1 MSINNH
7 KMAKLEI
14 KIDGQTLWV
23 DSGTIILDAAL
34 KAGVFIPTL
43 CYIPGKTAEHPC
55 GICVVEVDGRE
66 ELVHACS
73 TLVESNMVVTSRSNR
88 VIKARQQVL
97 ERMLS
102 KHYGDCIAPCSLT
115 CPAHINIQ
123 GYLSLISQGEFIEAL
138 KLIKEK
144 NPLPL
149 SVGRVCPHFC
159 ETLCRRILVDECL
172 SINHLKRF
180 VADFAADHKD
190 AHALPPPPSSGHRVA
205 VIGGGPAGLSAAYYL
220 SYMGHEVTIFEA
232 MSQLGGMLR
241 YGIPEFRLPK
251 KIVDKEIESI
261 LRAGIRSRTRKR
273 LGVDFTIKS
282 LKESGF
288 EAIFLGIGAW
298 RNQKMGIEGEELEGV
313 LSGPEF
319 LKSIGMGLMPSVGR
333 RVAVIGGIDTAV
345 DTARTCVRIDNVD
358 EVVVIYQRSMMEMP
372 ASHRE
377 VIEAEKEGV
386 KFIFMTGLTKIKKE
400 KDFLE
405 LETVR
410 MKLSRPDKRG
420 KRRPIPDPGSEK
432 TRETDTVIV
441 ATGQTPDLSWME
453 LPDEG
458 VKPRV
463 LSGGTIIA
471 GPQTFQTS
479 EKEVFAGGDAVR
491 GPRTVIQ
498 AITGGRKAAKAIH
511 LYLKKKPL
519 YYTKRQLNF
528 TKGKKFEDVDLHN
541 FENVPIRLGE
551 KMPVR
556 APERRT
562 LDFDEIELGFT
573 EETALRESKRCLQC
587 GCTALSK
594 CKLRELSIEYGVRFR
609 ISRMLKRRQ
618 YEIDSRHPFIIIDPN
633 KCIFCQRCKNSC
645 EYGALEL
652 TGTNFDNNGLPE
664 QISIIINE
672 KCVSCG
678 ACVDEC
684 PAGGLAKKSICFPVG
699 PHEIKKVK
707 TVCPFCGCG
716 CTIDL
721 TMKGDSIIEVTSDP
735 EDSLNFGQIC
745 VKGRFGINFVR
756 HPDRLKK
763 PLVRKREYFEEVSW
777 EDAISLVAQKFLE
790 IRDNDPDSLAGLSSA
805 KCTNEENYLMQK
817 FMRTVIGTNN
827 IDNCARLCHAST
839 VAGLAASFGSG
850 AMTNS
855 IADFKKADVILL
867 TGSNPTE
874 NHPAIALGMIKAIQE
889 NKTKLI
895 VVDPREIEI
904 VQYAEIWLRPKPGT
918 DMVWLNGMMNVII
931 DEDLYDISY
940 VAERTENFNALKE
953 TVMQYNPEFVEQ
965 VTGIPAKDL
974 IRAAHLYAK
983 AERGSIAYAMGITQ
997 HAFGTDNVKS
1007 IANLA
1012 MLCGNVG
1019 IEGGGVNPL
1028 RGQNNVQGACDM
1040 GALPNVLPGYQ
1051 YISDQETARKFEEV
1065 WGKKLPPKPGL
1076 ALTDMWPAIL
1086 EGKIKGMYIMGENP
1100 VLSDPN
1106 SKQVEASLKKLDFL
1120 VVQDIFM
1127 TETAKLANVILPAAS
1142 FAEKDGTFTN
1152 TERRVQRVR
1161 KGLEPLGDSKPD
1173 WKIICNLSEK
1183 MGVPMNYDS
1192 PEEIMEE
1199 IACFVPIYGGIHY
1212 ERLNKNGLQ
1221 WPCPN
1226 REHPGTPYLHKD
1238 SFTRGKGLFHSVEF
1252 ILSGKLP
1259 NEEYPFLLSTGRV
1272 LYHYNSG
1279 TMTRKVDGLRT
1290 VFPESIIEINP
1301 LDAEKKGIANGSMV
1315 KIRSRQG
1322 EIATRARLTRKSPEG
1337 IVFIPF
1343 HFREA
1348 AVNVLIGNTL
1358 DPVARIP
1365 AFKVCAVRVE
1375 PA

>member
-1 MSINNH
+1 V
-7 KMAKLEI
+7 E
-14 KIDGQTLWV
+14 DG
-23 DSGTIILDAAL
+23 
-34 KAGVFIPTL
+34 
-43 CYIPGKTAEHPC
+43 
-55 GICVVEVDGRE
+55 
-66 ELVHACS
+66 
-73 TLVESNMVVTSRSNR
+73 MVVTSRSDR
-88 VIKARQQVL
+88 VIEARQQVL
-97 ERMLS
+97 KRMLS
-102 KHYGDCIAPCSLT
+102 RHYGDCFAPCSLA
-115 CPAHINIQ
+115 CPAGINIQ
-123 GYLSLISQGEFIEAL
+123 GYLGKIARGEFIEAL
-138 KLIKEK
+138 KLIIEK

-180 VADFAADHKD
+180 VADFAIDHKD
-190 AHALPPPPSSGHRVA
+190 AHVLPPPPSSGHKVA

-220 SYMGHEVTIFEA
+220 AHMGHEVTIFEA
-232 MSQLGGMLR
+232 MPQLGGMLR

-251 KIVDKEIESI
+251 KIVDKEIENI
-261 LRAGIRSRTRKR
+261 LRAGVRPRTGKR

-282 LKESGF
+282 LKESSF

-298 RNQKMGIEGEELEGV
+298 QNQKIGIEGEELDGV

-319 LKSIGMGLMPSVGR
+319 LKGMGMGLMPSVGR
-333 RVAVIGGIDTAV
+333 RVTVIGGIDTAV
-345 DTARTCVRIDNVD
+345 DTARTCVRMDVD

-400 KDFLE
+400 KDFLK

-420 KRRPIPDPGSEK
+420 KRWPIPDPGSEK
-432 TRETDTVIV
+432 TREIDTVIV

-479 EKEVFAGGDAVR
+479 EKGVFAGGDVVR

-498 AITGGRKAAKAIH
+498 AITGGRKAAEAID
-511 LYLKKKPL
+511 LYLRKKPL
-519 YYTKRQLNF
+519 HRHKRLLNF

-541 FENVPIRLGE
+541 FENVTMCLGE

-556 APERRT
+556 APERRIR
-562 LDFDEIELGFT
+562 DFDEIELGFT

-587 GCTALSK
+587 GCAALSK
-594 CKLRELSIEYGVRFR
+594 CKLRELSIEYEVRFPV
-609 ISRMLKRRQ
+609 SGMLKRRQ

-652 TGTNFDNNGLPE
+652 TGTNFDNDGLPE

-684 PAGGLAKKSICFPVG
+684 PAGGLAKKSISFPVG

-721 TMKGDSIIEVTSDP
+721 NMKGDSIIEVTANP
-735 EDSLNFGQIC
+735 EDSPNFGNLC
-745 VKGRFGINFVR
+745 VKGRFGSDFIR

-763 PLVRKREYFEEVSW
+763 PLIRKRGYFWEVSW
-777 EDAISLVAQKFLE
+777 EDAISLVAQKLLE
-790 IRDNDPDSLAGLSSA
+790 INDKSGPDSLAGLSSA

-827 IDNCARLCHAST
+827 VDHCARLCHAST

-850 AMTNS
+850 AMTNP

-874 NHPAIALGMIKAIQE
+874 NHPTIALWMIKAIQE

-918 DMVWLNGMMNVII
+918 DVVWLNGMMYVII

-940 VAERTENFNALKE
+940 VADRTENFTALKE

-974 IRAAHLYAK
+974 IRAARLYAK
-983 AERGSIAYAMGITQ
+983 AGKGSIAYAMGITQ

-1051 YISDQETARKFEEV
+1051 SISDQEAVGKFEEV
-1065 WGKKLPPKPGL
+1065 WGRKLPPKPGL
-1076 ALTDMWPAIL
+1076 TLTDMWPAIL

-1100 VLSDPN
+1100 VVSDPN

-1127 TETAKLANVILPAAS
+1127 TETAKIANVVLPAAS

-1161 KGLEPLGDSKPD
+1161 KGLDPLGDSRPD

-1183 MGVPMNYDS
+1183 MGAPMNYDD

-1199 IACFVPIYGGIHY
+1199 IARLVPIYGGIHY

-1226 REHPGTPYLHKD
+1226 WEHPGTPYLHKG
-1238 SFTRGKGLFHSVEF
+1238 SFARGKGLFQSVEF
-1252 ILSGKLP
+1252 ILSDELP

-1279 TMTRKVDGLRT
+1279 TMTRKVDGLN
-1290 VFPESIIEINP
+1290 SIASQVITEIHP
-1301 LDAEKKGIANGSMV
+1301 LDAEKNGIVDGSLV
-1315 KIRSRQG
+1315 KITSRRG
-1322 EIATRARLTRKSPEG
+1322 EITARACFTKRSPEG
-1337 IVFIPF
+1337 MVFIPF
-1343 HFREA
+1343 HFSEA
-1348 AVNVLIGNTL
+1348 AANILTSDTL

-1375 PA
+1375 PVKQ

>member
-1 MSINNH
+1 MP
-7 KMAKLEI
+7 KLEI
-14 KIDGQTLWV
+14 KIDVQTVWV
-23 DSGTIILDAAL
+23 DPGTIILDAAL

-43 CYIPGKTAEHPC
+43 CYIAGKTIEHPC

-66 ELVHACS
+66 ELVQACS
-73 TLVESNMVVTSRSNR
+73 TLVEDGMVVTSRSDR
-88 VIKARQQVL
+88 VIEARQQVL
-97 ERMLS
+97 KRMLS
-102 KHYGDCIAPCSLT
+102 RHYGDCFAPCSLA
-115 CPAHINIQ
+115 CPAGINIQ
-123 GYLSLISQGEFIEAL
+123 GYLGRIARGEFIEAL
-138 KLIKEK
+138 KLIIEK

-180 VADFAADHKD
+180 VADFAIDHKD
-190 AHALPPPPSSGHRVA
+190 AHVLPPPPSSGHKVA

-220 SYMGHEVTIFEA
+220 AYMGHEATIFEA
-232 MSQLGGMLR
+232 MPQLGGMLR

-251 KIVDKEIESI
+251 KIVDKEIENI
-261 LRAGIRSRTRKR
+261 LRAGVRPQTGKR

-298 RNQKMGIEGEELEGV
+298 QNQKIGIEGEELDGV

-319 LKSIGMGLMPSVGR
+319 LKGMGMGLMPSIGR

-345 DTARTCVRIDNVD
+345 DTARTCVRMDVD

-400 KDFLE
+400 KDFLK

-420 KRRPIPDPGSEK
+420 KRWPIPDPGSEK
-432 TRETDTVIV
+432 TREIDTVIV

-463 LSGGTIIA
+463 LSGGTLFA
-471 GPQTFQTS
+471 GHQTFQTS
-479 EKEVFAGGDAVR
+479 EKGVFAGGDVVR

-498 AITGGRKAAKAIH
+498 AITGGRKAAGAID
-511 LYLKKKPL
+511 LYLRKKPL
-519 YYTKRQLNF
+519 HRHKRLLNF

-541 FENVPIRLGE
+541 FENVTMCLGE

-556 APERRT
+556 APERRIR
-562 LDFDEIELGFT
+562 DFDEIELGFT

-587 GCTALSK
+587 GCAALSK
-594 CKLRELSIEYGVRFR
+594 CKLRELSIEYEVRFPV
-609 ISRMLKRRQ
+609 SGMLKRRQ

-652 TGTNFDNNGLPE
+652 TGTNFDNHGLPE

-684 PAGGLAKKSICFPVG
+684 PAGGLAKKSISFPVG

-721 TMKGDSIIEVTSDP
+721 NMKGDSIIEVTANP
-735 EDSLNFGQIC
+735 EDSPNFGNLC
-745 VKGRFGINFVR
+745 VKGRFGSDFIR

-763 PLVRKREYFEEVSW
+763 PLIRKRGYFWEVSW
-777 EDAISLVAQKFLE
+777 EDAISLVAQKLLE
-790 IRDNDPDSLAGLSSA
+790 INDKSGPDSLAGLSSA

-827 IDNCARLCHAST
+827 VDHCARLCHAST

-850 AMTNS
+850 AMTNP

-874 NHPAIALGMIKAIQE
+874 NHPTIALWMIKAIQE

-918 DMVWLNGMMNVII
+918 DVVWLNGMMYVII

-940 VAERTENFNALKE
+940 VADRTENFTALKE

-974 IRAAHLYAK
+974 IRAARLYAK

-997 HAFGTDNVKS
+997 HAFGTNNVKS

-1051 YISDQETARKFEEV
+1051 SISDQEAVGKFEEV
-1065 WGKKLPPKPGL
+1065 WGRKLPPKPGL
-1076 ALTDMWPAIL
+1076 TLTDMWPAIL

-1100 VLSDPN
+1100 VVSDPN
-1106 SKQVEASLKKLDFL
+1106 SKQVEAALKKLDFL

-1127 TETAKLANVILPAAS
+1127 TETAKLANVVLPAAS

-1161 KGLEPLGDSKPD
+1161 KGLDPLGDSRPD

-1183 MGVPMNYDS
+1183 MGAPMNYDD

-1199 IACFVPIYGGIHY
+1199 IARLVPIYGGIHY

-1226 REHPGTPYLHKD
+1226 WEHPGTPYLHKG
-1238 SFTRGKGLFHSVEF
+1238 SFARGKGLFQSVEF
-1252 ILSGKLP
+1252 ILSDELP

-1279 TMTRKVDGLRT
+1279 TMTRKVDGLN
-1290 VFPESIIEINP
+1290 SIASQVITEIHP
-1301 LDAEKKGIANGSMV
+1301 LDAEKNGIVDGSLV
-1315 KIRSRQG
+1315 KITSRRG
-1322 EIATRARLTRKSPEG
+1322 EITARACFTKRSPEG
-1337 IVFIPF
+1337 MVFIPF
-1343 HFREA
+1343 HFSEA
-1348 AVNVLIGNTL
+1348 AANILTSDTL

-1375 PA
+1375 PVKQ